1 MSSYVRN
8 FKFQWISL
16 SLKVTSVPST
26 PVLFHIPL
34 SECRKIRTR
43 INPNTDTFYAVS
55 STINFD
61 NETLSINGWIVHDH
75 MFLIF
80 LQGFTHLDQSFA
92 KLSPLSYVVFN
103 WITLQFLGDKNEDGD
118 YMISLFRDEI
128 STCPAGT
135 DFTLHYLRKS
145 DFIPARRDSFP
156 PGICVALFTFL

>member
-1 MSSYVRN
+1 M
-8 FKFQWISL
+8 
-16 SLKVTSVPST
+16 
-26 PVLFHIPL
+26 
-34 SECRKIRTR
+34 
-43 INPNTDTFYAVS
+43 S

-103 WITLQFLGDKNEDGD
+103 WLTLQFLGDKNEDGD

-135 DFTLHYLRKS
+135 DFTLHYMGKS

-156 PGICVALFTFL
+156 LGICVAFIYIFVIFLCEHVLNYFFIPLGRAETIT